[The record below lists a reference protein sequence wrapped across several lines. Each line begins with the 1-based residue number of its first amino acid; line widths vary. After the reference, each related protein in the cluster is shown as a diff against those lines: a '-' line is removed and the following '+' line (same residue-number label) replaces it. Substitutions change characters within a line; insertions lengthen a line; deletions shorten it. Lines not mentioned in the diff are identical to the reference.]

1 VILFVIP
8 GRPQGE
14 PGIHFSAEH
23 AAQWIPGLRASRAPG
38 MTADVAGSVSLRIM
52 QRFIRPFGEV
62 VSASATDL
70 RATLSRE
77 IKTGEL
83 LRALIVVGPNKQR
96 HAFQCANLSRLPTM
110 AETA

>member
-1 VILFVIP
+1 MILFVIP

-83 LRALIVVGPNKQR
+83 LRALIVGPNKQS
-96 HAFQCANLSRLPTM
+96 HTFQCANLSRLPTM

>member
-1 VILFVIP
+1 MILFVIP

-52 QRFIRPFGEV
+52 RRFIRPFGEV
-62 VSASATDL
+62 VSAFATDL

-83 LRALIVVGPNKQR
+83 LRALIVGPNKQR
-96 HAFQCANLSRLPTM
+96 HTFQCANLSRLPTM

>member
-1 VILFVIP
+1 
-8 GRPQGE
+8 
-14 PGIHFSAEH
+14 
-23 AAQWIPGLRASRAPG
+23 
-38 MTADVAGSVSLRIM
+38 M
-52 QRFIRPFGEV
+52 
-62 VSASATDL
+62 SASATDL

-96 HAFQCANLSRLPTM
+96 HTFQCANLSRLPTM